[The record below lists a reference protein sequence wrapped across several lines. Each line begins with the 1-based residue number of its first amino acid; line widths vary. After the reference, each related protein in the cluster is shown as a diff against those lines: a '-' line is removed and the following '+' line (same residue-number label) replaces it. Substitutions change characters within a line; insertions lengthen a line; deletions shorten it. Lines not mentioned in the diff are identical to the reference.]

1 MPNLQSLT
9 DPMIMIPL
17 LAFASAVAL
26 VMAIGFIANRRV
38 SSAES
43 RLEIFARK
51 SSKNTSSSQS
61 IEIWKDA
68 MDAGKKS
75 LVEQIAPKIPS
86 LERIFEQA
94 EVNIKPSAVMG
105 ISALLFVV
113 STVASYAVG
122 APIAV
127 ALIPGLIFGF
137 APWWWVF
144 YMRKKRLDKFQ
155 AQMPDA
161 MELLARALRAGQ
173 SFQAGLHIIAEE
185 MPPPIATEFGRAY
198 EEQNLGVTVEDALK
212 AMCERVP
219 NLDLKFFVTSVLI
232 QRQTGGDLSEI
243 LDKIGYV
250 IRERFKI
257 LGMVQALTGE
267 GRLSGNVL
275 IALPFVMLLAVMH
288 INYSYVEVLWKTE
301 TGQRWC
307 VYGLIMQLMGAYVI
321 RRIVNIKV

>member
-1 MPNLQSLT
+1 MNFLMQPFVL
-9 DPMIMIPL
+9 IPA
-17 LAFASAVAL
+17 LAGISAVML
-26 VMAIGFIANRRV
+26 VLAIGFIAGRRG
-38 SSAES
+38 STAES
-43 RLEIFARK
+43 RLEIFTRRGGGK
-51 SSKNTSSSQS
+51 SGGSSQS

-68 MDAGKKS
+68 FDTNKKNLIES
-75 LVEQIAPKIPS
+75 IAPRIPT
-86 LERIFEQA
+86 LDRVFQQA
-94 EVNIKPSAVMG
+94 DINLRPSAIMG
-105 ISALLFVV
+105 MSILLFFLATVV
-113 STVASYAVG
+113 SVGLG

-127 ALIPGLIFGF
+127 ALIPGLLFSY

-144 YMRKKRLDKFQ
+144 HMRKKRLDKFQ

-161 MELLARALRAGQ
+161 MELMARALRAGQ
-173 SFQAGLHIIAEE
+173 SFQASLHIIAEE
-185 MPPPIATEFGRAY
+185 MPNPIATEFGRVY
-198 EEQNLGVTVEDALK
+198 EEQNLGVSLEDAMK
-212 AMCERVP
+212 SMCERIP

-257 LGMVQALTGE
+257 MGMVQALTGE

-288 INYSYVEVLWKTE
+288 LNYDYAQTLWTTK

-307 VYGLIMQLMGAYVI
+307 VYALIMQILGAWMI
-321 RRIVNIKV
+321 RKIVNIKV